1 MDAEKTCGNCKHDNV
16 NYDEKPC
23 CDCRNTLKVSDP
35 AFLTRPFL
43 WAKPD
48 EKLTLEEKSK
58 CISEYCANRP
68 GTCNSSH
75 LGRCPLYNPG
85 RTCHSYYDEKT
96 EKEVAENYE
105 ILFGKEVAA
114 VPDPEAVPENITI
127 HAAICDELKDLYL
140 RKNTDYGDSF
150 HKTFIEE
157 GMAMSRI
164 RLSDKLE
171 RFKRLTR
178 SGEQNVKDESVRDTL
193 IDLANYAIMTI
204 VEMERVKND

>member
-1 MDAEKTCGNCKHDNV
+1 MFVEETCCNCRFDLTPENE
-16 NYDEKPC
+16 YPC
-23 CDCRNTLKVSDP
+23 CECKNTVVAYDP
-35 AFLTRPFL
+35 EYNRRPFL
-43 WAKPD
+43 WEPD
-48 EKLTLEEKSK
+48 
-58 CISEYCANRP
+58 
-68 GTCNSSH
+68 
-75 LGRCPLYNPG
+75 
-85 RTCHSYYDEKT
+85 D
-96 EKEVAENYE
+96 
-105 ILFGKEVAA
+105 
-114 VPDPEAVPENITI
+114 VPAHTNIAL
-127 HAAICDELKDLYL
+127 HAAICDELKDLYR

-171 RFKRLTR
+171 RFKRLTK

>member
-1 MDAEKTCGNCKHDNV
+1 M
-16 NYDEKPC
+16 
-23 CDCRNTLKVSDP
+23 
-35 AFLTRPFL
+35 
-43 WAKPD
+43 
-48 EKLTLEEKSK
+48 TLEEKAKRITMHCFHWKSLV
-58 CISEYCANRP
+58 SGDSCA
-68 GTCNSSH
+68 G
-75 LGRCPLYNPG
+75 CPLKG
-85 RTCHSYYDEKT
+85 RKTCYTYYSDDT
-96 EKEVAENYE
+96 ERIVAANYE
-105 ILFGKEVAA
+105 ILFGKEDAATPDPKA
-114 VPDPEAVPENITI
+114 VPVNITI
-127 HAAICDELKDLYL
+127 HAAICDELKDLYM

-178 SGEQNVKDESVRDTL
+178 SGEQNVKDEGVRDTL

>member
-1 MDAEKTCGNCKHDNV
+1 MTILEKRQAIDDYCCSKRNCTV
-16 NYDEKPC
+16 EQVYP
-23 CDCRNTLKVSDP
+23 
-35 AFLTRPFL
+35 
-43 WAKPD
+43 
-48 EKLTLEEKSK
+48 
-58 CISEYCANRP
+58 
-68 GTCNSSH
+68 
-75 LGRCPLYNPG
+75 CPLYGTHDCIP
-85 RTCHSYYDEKT
+85 YDEEMLNKNFALVCNMPDYNGP
-96 EKEVAENYE
+96 KETTS
-105 ILFGKEVAA
+105 
-114 VPDPEAVPENITI
+114 DPVVTDNITI

-171 RFKRLTR
+171 RFKRLTK

>member
-1 MDAEKTCGNCKHDNV
+1 MTIAEMRIRLNEFCKNQEGECEDCAK
-16 NYDEKPC
+16 YKLGFCSKYSFRGASDEIIAECHK
-23 CDCRNTLKVSDP
+23 
-35 AFLTRPFL
+35 AFFPEMYQT
-43 WAKPD
+43 AV
-48 EKLTLEEKSK
+48 
-58 CISEYCANRP
+58 
-68 GTCNSSH
+68 
-75 LGRCPLYNPG
+75 
-85 RTCHSYYDEKT
+85 T
-96 EKEVAENYE
+96 EP
-105 ILFGKEVAA
+105 I
-114 VPDPEAVPENITI
+114 NINI

-171 RFKRLTR
+171 RFKRLTK

>member
-1 MDAEKTCGNCKHDNV
+1 MTIE
-16 NYDEKPC
+16 EM
-23 CDCRNTLKVSDP
+23 RNAMT
-35 AFLTRPFL
+35 
-43 WAKPD
+43 
-48 EKLTLEEKSK
+48 
-58 CISEYCANRP
+58 EYCENHVGGCECCEKHSIGFCEIYSFRGADDKIIKQWHKSFFP
-68 GTCNSSH
+68 E
-75 LGRCPLYNPG
+75 LYQA
-85 RTCHSYYDEKT
+85 T
-96 EKEVAENYE
+96 ENKVT
-105 ILFGKEVAA
+105 
-114 VPDPEAVPENITI
+114 ENITI
-127 HAAICDELKDLYL
+127 HAAICDELKDLYM

-171 RFKRLTR
+171 RFKRLTK

>member
-1 MDAEKTCGNCKHDNV
+1 MTLAEKTKRI
-16 NYDEKPC
+16 E
-23 CDCRNTLKVSDP
+23 
-35 AFLTRPFL
+35 
-43 WAKPD
+43 
-48 EKLTLEEKSK
+48 
-58 CISEYCANRP
+58 EYCDNRT
-68 GTCNSSH
+68 GFCTSSDI
-75 LGRCPLYNPG
+75 GACPLYSKD
-85 RTCHSYYDEKT
+85 RTCYSYHNEKT
-96 EKEVAENYE
+96 MKEVAENYE
-105 ILFGKEVAA
+105 ILFGKEDAATPDPKA
-114 VPDPEAVPENITI
+114 VPVNITI

-171 RFKRLTR
+171 RFKRLTK

>member
-1 MDAEKTCGNCKHDNV
+1 MTIEEMRDALSAYCSAYDGESVCCEKHNLGFCEKYSLAGAS
-16 NYDEKPC
+16 DEI
-23 CDCRNTLKVSDP
+23 
-35 AFLTRPFL
+35 
-43 WAKPD
+43 
-48 EKLTLEEKSK
+48 
-58 CISEYCANRP
+58 ISEWHKAFFP
-68 GTCNSSH
+68 E
-75 LGRCPLYNPG
+75 LYQ
-85 RTCHSYYDEKT
+85 TAVT
-96 EKEVAENYE
+96 EP
-105 ILFGKEVAA
+105 I
-114 VPDPEAVPENITI
+114 NITI

-171 RFKRLTR
+171 RFKRLTK

>member
-1 MDAEKTCGNCKHDNV
+1 MALI
-16 NYDEKPC
+16 P
-23 CDCRNTLKVSDP
+23 
-35 AFLTRPFL
+35 
-43 WAKPD
+43 
-48 EKLTLEEKSK
+48 KSR
-58 CISEYCANRP
+58 S
-68 GTCNSSH
+68 
-75 LGRCPLYNPG
+75 
-85 RTCHSYYDEKT
+85 T
-96 EKEVAENYE
+96 EQRGMSKMIA
-105 ILFGKEVAA
+105 
-114 VPDPEAVPENITI
+114 ENITI

-171 RFKRLTR
+171 RFKRLTK